1 MGLLS
6 LSDLSG
12 LENRCPTLSAWAAAL
27 ASRDP
32 SRVTAL
38 YAKDALLFSTLDAA
52 PKAGQQAILG
62 YFKSLIGGK
71 SGLTC
76 SFKRVFRVSP
86 GVMAGL
92 YVFRWSSGELP
103 ARFTF
108 VLSNGKIL
116 HHHSSAM
123 PKG

>member
-12 LENRCPTLSAWAAAL
+12 LESRCPTLSAWAAAL

-32 SRVTAL
+32 ARVSAL
-38 YAKDALLFSTLDAA
+38 YAPDALLFSTLDAA
-52 PKAGQQAILG
+52 PKAGRQAIQG
-62 YFKSLIGGK
+62 YFKDLI
-71 SGLTC
+71 SNRPGLTC

-92 YVFRWSSGELP
+92 YVFRWNGGELP

-116 HHHSSAM
+116 HHHSSAI
-123 PKG
+123 P